1 MSLIDYAGA
10 GILPGMFTACTK
22 LERVTDDGSDGQFGY
37 DARYVDGAGFDAM
50 LIKVKD
56 AATQVAERK
65 GLKRQ
70 YTVVVKRGIS
80 LRQNDVFRRES
91 DGMVFIVTGTTTD
104 GEAPDPSTIQIAK
117 TTAEEWVM
125 PT

>member
-1 MSLIDYAGA
+1 MSAMDYAGA
-10 GILPGMFTACTK
+10 GILPGLFTACTR
-22 LERVTDDGSDGQFGY
+22 LERASAGDGQFGGV
-37 DARYVDGAGFDAM
+37 ARYEDGEGFDAA

-70 YTVVVKRGIS
+70 YTVVVKRGVS